1 MLCLRCMKEKRGV
14 HQVQILSTPYWLCNK
29 CSGRVMNLL
38 SLYRVA
44 RSDSYKASLVY
55 LMFHAVG
62 FQVAK

>member
-1 MLCLRCMKEKRGV
+1 MYCLRCLKQKRGV
-14 HQVQILSTPYWLCNK
+14 HYCTVLGTNIPLCNK
-29 CSGRVMNLL
+29 CAGRVMNLL

-62 FQVAK
+62 FQVAQ